1 MRIYKPSDPALVK
14 ATSLYAPKN
23 INKLAFSPINLFVCV
38 CVCVCVCMCAGSVCM
53 CVLVVCVHVHV
64 CACTLVEG

>member
-38 CVCVCVCMCAGSVCM
+38 CVCVCMCAGSVCM
-53 CVLVVCVHVHV
+53 CVLVVCVYVHV